1 MKRAGQILWIL
12 LLSLCIA
19 GCGIRSMSGQE
30 EQELDFTVVKEENIP
45 DEVRDIL
52 QEHKG
57 EKFQMTYQS
66 EDYLYIMVGY
76 GLQNSGGY
84 SIAVE
89 GLTLAGE
96 GICCETR
103 LLGPDGGEELTTA
116 VSYPYIVIKTEYRD
130 APVLFRES

>member
-30 EQELDFTVVKEENIP
+30 EQELDYTVVKEENIP

-52 QEHKG
+52 H
-57 EKFQMTYQS
+57 
-66 EDYLYIMVGY
+66 IMVGY

>member
-1 MKRAGQILWIL
+1 
-12 LLSLCIA
+12 
-19 GCGIRSMSGQE
+19 
-30 EQELDFTVVKEENIP
+30 
-45 DEVRDIL
+45 
-52 QEHKG
+52 
-57 EKFQMTYQS
+57 MTYQS

-116 VSYPYIVIKTEYRD
+116 VSYPYIVIKRSTGRSGFVPGVIKRGY
-130 APVLFRES
+130 AA

>member
-30 EQELDFTVVKEENIP
+30 EQELDYTVVKEENIP

-103 LLGPDGGEELTTA
+103 LLGPDGVEELTTA

>member
-30 EQELDFTVVKEENIP
+30 EQELDYTVVKEENIP

-103 LLGPDGGEELTTA
+103 LLGPDGG
-116 VSYPYIVIKTEYRD
+116 
-130 APVLFRES
+130 